1 MQLFSNF
8 QQSFLE
14 IRLFAPNIAPSLCD
28 LGLCTRGIDRNANRL
43 QNVCL
48 CQERMACV
56 RYDLAIITALLQM
69 LQFWARLKLTVHSI
83 TEQYYCPPLLL
94 YSVFSCHTLTHGDQE
109 HWNIVQTVR
118 HPNTTLKQS
127 FLNAAII

>member
-69 LQFWARLKLTVHSI
+69 LQFWACLKLTVHSI

-94 YSVFSCHTLTHGDQE
+94 YSVFSCLTLTHGD
-109 HWNIVQTVR
+109 HDHLNIVQTVR
-118 HPNTTLKQS
+118 RPNTTLKQMAKFS
-127 FLNAAII
+127 